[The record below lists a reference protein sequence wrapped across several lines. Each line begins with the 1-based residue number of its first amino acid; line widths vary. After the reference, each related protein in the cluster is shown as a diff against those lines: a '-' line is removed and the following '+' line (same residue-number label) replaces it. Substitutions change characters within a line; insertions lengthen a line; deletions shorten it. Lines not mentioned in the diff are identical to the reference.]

1 MYVNS
6 KAKEQSTFDA
16 IVVGSGISGG
26 WAAKEL
32 CEGGMKTLLLDRG
45 RDVKHI
51 SDYHTAALNPWDFES
66 RLLNTQKDKE
76 ESPIQSAVFD
86 ESNKHF
92 FVKDIEHPY
101 EQADP
106 FHWIRG
112 YQVGGRS
119 LTWGR
124 QCYRLSDLDFEANL
138 KEGIAIDWPIRY
150 KDIEPWYSY
159 VENFVGISGKAEG
172 LPHLPDGEFL
182 PPMEMNILEE
192 HFKSKVEGAFRDR
205 CVTIGRTANL
215 TRGWK
220 GRNACMYRN
229 LCKRGCPFGGYFSSN
244 AATIPAAEQTGNL
257 TLRPFSI
264 VTELLFDQDKRK
276 ATGVRI
282 LDTETMNTYEYYAK
296 IIFLNASTIAT
307 TSILFNSCSSRFPI
321 GFGNSSGQVGKNLMD
336 HHSRVGA
343 EGFFEGFEDNYYT
356 GRRPNVVY
364 IPRFRNLRIK
374 EQNYLRGFGYQAYAE
389 REPWQ
394 LKLERLKGFGK
405 SFADK
410 ITKPGIWRMRLGGFG
425 ECLPYERNRVTL
437 NTAKSDKWGL
447 PLVNITFTFGA
458 NEAAMRKDMEESAK
472 EMLSVSGFKNIKGFD
487 YSTVGGDCIHEMGTA
502 RMGHN
507 PKNSVLN
514 KWNQIHEAK
523 NVFITDGSCMTSSA
537 NQNPS
542 LTYMALTARACNFA
556 LEQVKT
562 GLL

>member
-6 KAKEQSTFDA
+6 KAKEQNTFDS

-45 RDVKHI
+45 RNVKHI
-51 SDYHTAALNPWDFES
+51 SDYYTAALNPWDFES

-119 LTWGR
+119 LIWGR
-124 QCYRLSDLDFEANL
+124 QCYRLSDFDFEANL

-159 VENFVGISGKAEG
+159 VESFVGISGKAEG

-182 PPMEMNILEE
+182 PPMEMNIVEE
-192 HFKSKVEGAFRDR
+192 HFKSKVEDAFSDR

-244 AATIPAAEQTGNL
+244 SATIPAAEQTGNL
-257 TLRPFSI
+257 TVRPFSI
-264 VTELLFDQDKRK
+264 VTELLFDQDKGK
-276 ATGVRI
+276 AIGVRI
-282 LDTETMNTYEYYAK
+282 LDTETLKTYEYYAK

-307 TSILFNSCSSRFPI
+307 TSILLNSTSPRFPM
-321 GFGNSSGQVGKNLMD
+321 GFGNSSEQVGKNLMD

-343 EGFFEGFEDNYYT
+343 EGFFEGFQNSYYT

-364 IPRFRNLRIK
+364 IPRFRNLRTK

-394 LKLERLKGFGK
+394 LKLERLKGFGE
-405 SFADK
+405 SFTDK
-410 ITKPGIWRMRLGGFG
+410 VIEPGIWRMQLGGFG
-425 ECLPYERNRVTL
+425 ECLPYQHNRITL

-447 PLVNITFTFGA
+447 PLVSINFTFGK
-458 NEAAMRKDMEESAK
+458 NETAMRRDMEESAK
-472 EMLSVSGFKNIKGFD
+472 EMLSISGFKNIKGFD
-487 YSTVGGDCIHEMGTA
+487 YNTVGGDCIHEMGTA
-502 RMGHN
+502 RMGHD
-507 PKNSVLN
+507 PRNSVLN
-514 KWNQIHEAK
+514 NWNQMHDAK

-556 LEQVKT
+556 IEQVKA